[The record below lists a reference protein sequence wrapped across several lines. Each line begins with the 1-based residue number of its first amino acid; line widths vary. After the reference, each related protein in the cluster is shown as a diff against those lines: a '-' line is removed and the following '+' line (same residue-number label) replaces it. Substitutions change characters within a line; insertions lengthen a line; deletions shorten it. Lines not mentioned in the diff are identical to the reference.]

1 MIGGAWV
8 LNALASLYFTDA
20 TLASALMA
28 RWCVGPRPRRLA
40 ASSKCVRM
48 SQRRELGRV
57 APDVVN
63 RHRPQVL

>member
-8 LNALASLYFTDA
+8 LNAAVSLYFTDA

-28 RWCVGPRPRRLA
+28 RWCVGPRLA

-57 APDVVN
+57 APNVVN